1 MFVYSVNY
9 LRKGYLFK
17 TYLVG
22 GGFYFIFCNVLLPT
36 VTLETFLLMLYFG
49 VGLVLLPFGKCLIDD
64 FFHWEI
70 VLTRTE
76 KLLFIW
82 MSSALMLFLGLLC
95 KWCFLLMKYAIAFV
109 AYPLTAGL
117 LVREIKQSYREQEI
131 EAE

>member
-64 FFHWEI
+64 FSI
-70 VLTRTE
+70 G
-76 KLLFIW
+76 K
-82 MSSALMLFLGLLC
+82 SFL
-95 KWCFLLMKYAIAFV
+95 
-109 AYPLTAGL
+109 
-117 LVREIKQSYREQEI
+117 REQKTFVHLDEFCSN
-131 EAE
+131 AFPWSLV